1 MIVSFQEALLKRS
14 VAGHACIVHGLDCA
28 AIDRG
33 RVGIDDLH
41 LLGRMGLN
49 GLHIFREVLEDA
61 AVKH

>member
-14 VAGHACIVHGLDCA
+14 VAGHACIVHGLDRA

-41 LLGRMGLN
+41 LLGRMGLD
-49 GLHIFREVLEDA
+49 GLRVFREVLEDA
-61 AVKH
+61 AVEH